1 MNRGR
6 HDEYVAQEFNRAAK
20 GYDDSR
26 IVRSFQRRAQ
36 ALIVEDMQIEKGM
49 NILDLGCGTGWATLQ
64 IASRLEGTGR
74 VLGLDLSERM
84 LEQAERKLTNLGYA
98 NVEFV
103 LQSASALDYE
113 GDFDY
118 VLSTN
123 AFHHFADKRDVF
135 SRVHQSLKPGGI
147 FVVQD
152 ICDDFVLMK
161 LLDFIGKIGEKAH
174 VGSATSQAL
183 RELLISTGFSDVEV
197 KTTKLNWFWGIMVGR
212 GIRRDAQIGQR
223 RQMGL
228 RLGSRRVREKS
239 DHPAGGMA

>member
-1 MNRGR
+1 MSRKR
-6 HDEYVAQEFNRAAK
+6 HDEYVAQEFNRAAE
-20 GYDDSR
+20 GYDNSR

-36 ALIVEDMQIEKGM
+36 ALVLDDMQVERGM
-49 NILDLGCGTGWATLQ
+49 NFLDLGCGTGWATLQ

-74 VLGLDLSERM
+74 VVGLDLSEKM
-84 LEQAERKLTNLGYA
+84 LVQAERKLAELGYA

-123 AFHHFADKRDVF
+123 AFHHFADKKDVF
-135 SRVHQSLKPGGI
+135 SGVHKSLKPGGI
-147 FVVQD
+147 FMVQY

-174 VGSATSQAL
+174 IGSATSQAL
-183 RELLISTGFSDVEV
+183 RELLTSTGFSDVEV
-197 KTTKLNWFWGIMVGR
+197 KTIKLNWFWEIMTGKGVKRSCGPSWSAR
-212 GIRRDAQIGQR
+212 GCRDG
-223 RQMGL
+223 
-228 RLGSRRVREKS
+228 GSSRT
-239 DHPAGGMA
+239 